1 MRKSTNRK
9 VWRKE
14 EPATLLVLAGKQ
26 PLDKKGADDAIF
38 PLLLHVQIAAEE
50 GLSDYTSTR
59 LITTW
64 LATSHDIA
72 EHFNIDWLMKVTEDA
87 AESCMAEQYAAD
99 EKHVNMSFGTIVKLR
114 KMIQELLVVLPSIQA
129 ELFVRFY
136 KDALHKWDDAMI
148 EGNKLRAEE
157 DAKISVDSDAD
168 NP

>member
-1 MRKSTNRK
+1 
-9 VWRKE
+9 
-14 EPATLLVLAGKQ
+14 
-26 PLDKKGADDAIF
+26 
-38 PLLLHVQIAAEE
+38 
-50 GLSDYTSTR
+50 
-59 LITTW
+59 
-64 LATSHDIA
+64 
-72 EHFNIDWLMKVTEDA
+72 
-87 AESCMAEQYAAD
+87 MAEQYAAD